1 MFQTWNIFARH
12 GLKCKKDPQMIDINY
27 VDQIIYWM
35 MSLFL
40 VNLQS
45 LTQEAIKWFELSLDK
60 TDQLDCVLFFTD
72 FTLSK
77 LNVDLAARATCLFL
91 WHTDTHMPQQ
101 H

>member
-1 MFQTWNIFARH
+1 
-12 GLKCKKDPQMIDINY
+12 
-27 VDQIIYWM
+27 M

-45 LTQEAIKWFELSLDK
+45 LTQEAIKWFELSLNQ
-60 TDQLDCVLFFTD
+60 TDQSDCVLFLTY

-77 LNVDLAARATCLFL
+77 LNVDLAARVTCLFL
-91 WHTDTHMPQQ
+91 RHADTHMPQQ